1 HMHKDECSHWNG
13 IHTVIAKILIANT
26 LPATIPILIQTPLA
40 HLHLRPYH
48 LKPSKARPLSNRLI
62 LPLTVYKTTQTL
74 KNNKRQMEEQVHR
87 IWTVLST
94 FEGSSVACISEM
106 LRHVSSGLYLEGVRI
121 VGKFVIRYDEP
132 ITLSRLRPNVDG
144 IADMTLLRVMA
155 GITNPHSSQHVSCKP
170 KPGQSLWMSGM
181 SAMCLSSISCVTPNG
196 PFLDLVPSPISL
208 PRSPLSPYH
217 HCTNLTPNHYSHQP
231 MTICLPQPLIPE
243 EPQTPDEPQVFL
255 GKSISM
261 NFPPNLRA
269 P

>member
-1 HMHKDECSHWNG
+1 MSSW
-13 IHTVIAKILIANT
+13 LNT
-26 LPATIPILIQTPLA
+26 FHDGWTHINTFAGCVNLQLSMSPVNPNQVSLEDPMMRNEMSKKTSLPAVWLIERSFLSVSILF
-40 HLHLRPYH
+40 R
-48 LKPSKARPLSNRLI
+48 
-62 LPLTVYKTTQTL
+62 
-74 KNNKRQMEEQVHR
+74 
-87 IWTVLST
+87 
-94 FEGSSVACISEM
+94 
-106 LRHVSSGLYLEGVRI
+106 
-121 VGKFVIRYDEP
+121 
-132 ITLSRLRPNVDG
+132 
-144 IADMTLLRVMA
+144 
-155 GITNPHSSQHVSCKP
+155 
-170 KPGQSLWMSGM
+170 SLWMSGM